1 VLVICFFVLIF
12 ALKEE
17 QKNKIGNWLASINPF
32 GTNEYDFSKFK
43 KWKTICYV
51 DSYKNKVFRFKSRR
65 YDFFKGELIL
75 LGKTNEVAKRYVIP
89 RGVKKEINP
98 KDENQNKVTLRKTY
112 VREIAFND
120 GKKFN
125 SIEKTLEINADIN
138 QKVLLDECGLGPEF
152 YVPIKNIEYYE
163 EVAVKFIKNDFES
176 YKKYDTGTCYL
187 PAYFYELI
195 QKGIDVSGLKL
206 KDIPLKKIDTTSY
219 KLIAQKDISQV
230 HDVIQQVKA
239 IDEGRNIYQVIN
251 NKSFFY
257 KSPSDRYKRKEYIIK
272 TDFVCIN
279 KIEYGFGYAR
289 FYDENDDETGGWLD
303 MNTLKFQVY

>member
-1 VLVICFFVLIF
+1 
-12 ALKEE
+12 
-17 QKNKIGNWLASINPF
+17 
-32 GTNEYDFSKFK
+32 
-43 KWKTICYV
+43 
-51 DSYKNKVFRFKSRR
+51 VFRFKGRS
-65 YDFFKGELIL
+65 YNFFKGELIL
-75 LGKTNEVAKRYVIP
+75 LGKTNELAKRYVIP
-89 RGVKKEINP
+89 RGVKLEINS
-98 KDENQNKVTLRKTY
+98 KDEIQNKVTLRKTY
-112 VREIAFND
+112 VREIEYND

-125 SIEKTLEINADIN
+125 TIEKSLKINSNLN
-138 QKVLLDECGLGPEF
+138 QKVLLQEWDLGPVF
-152 YVPIKNIEYYE
+152 YVPLKNIEYYE
-163 EVAVKFIKNDFES
+163 EVAVMFIKNDLES

-239 IDEGRNIYQVIN
+239 IYEGRNIYQVIN

-272 TDFVCIN
+272 ADFVCIT

-289 FYDENDDETGGWLD
+289 FYDENDNETGGWLD
-303 MNTLKFQVY
+303 INTLKFQFY